1 MQVLIRFEAIL
12 QVSCGGCHML
22 VLAKPR
28 LQNGDWL
35 SSEEQSEPEEE
46 TTNRLKPA
54 ILDSLRKSE
63 DMDLTGSFSARD
75 RRREKQVG
83 TNTAKLTVLAQPT
96 FLCFYLFKI

>member
-1 MQVLIRFEAIL
+1 
-12 QVSCGGCHML
+12 ML

-28 LQNGDWL
+28 LENGDWP
-35 SSEEQSEPEEE
+35 SSGEKSEPEVE

-75 RRREKQVG
+75 RRREKQVRA
-83 TNTAKLTVLAQPT
+83 NKQILSYSRIP
-96 FLCFYLFKI
+96 FLCMNSLKI

>member
-1 MQVLIRFEAIL
+1 
-12 QVSCGGCHML
+12 ML

-28 LQNGDWL
+28 LENGDWP
-35 SSEEQSEPEEE
+35 SSGEQSELEEE

-75 RRREKQVG
+75 RRREKQVRAK
-83 TNTAKLTVLAQPT
+83 TAKLVVTRGGVLV
-96 FLCFYLFKI
+96 CN

>member
-1 MQVLIRFEAIL
+1 
-12 QVSCGGCHML
+12 ML

-28 LQNGDWL
+28 LENGDWP
-35 SSEEQSEPEEE
+35 SSGEQSEPEEE

-75 RRREKQVG
+75 RRREKQVRANKQ
-83 TNTAKLTVLAQPT
+83 TLSYSPIP
-96 FLCFYLFKI
+96 FLCMNSLKI